1 MDRTQILEA
10 IKEEIS
16 RLERVRELLS
26 AANGIRAINGTSAT
40 ANGNGSHPVKRR
52 VLSEEARSALRRSL
66 MIQLATL
73 FGFGATCTAGVVSA
87 ASK

>member
-26 AANGIRAINGTSAT
+26 AANGIRAIKGASAT

-52 VLSEEARSALRRSL
+52 VLSEEARSRIAQAQKRRWARQHKE
-66 MIQLATL
+66 MA
-73 FGFGATCTAGVVSA
+73 SA
-87 ASK
+87 KKA